1 MKSFEL
7 IFLAEEIS
15 IQPYI
20 DAVLWLLVITL
31 CRSTVK
37 KRKYGKK
44 KYGMYI
50 LRSDS
55 F

>member
-7 IFLAEEIS
+7 ILLAEEIS

-31 CRSTVK
+31 VQVYSEKEEVQQK
-37 KRKYGKK
+37 E
-44 KYGMYI
+44 I
-50 LRSDS
+50 QNVH
-55 F
+55 FEE